1 MGRRH
6 FLKYFILSV
15 SIHFSCV
22 SLARASDSIPVQY
35 LGIEQG
41 LSNNVVTSI
50 YQDHDGFMWFGTY
63 DGLNRY
69 DGYGFKVYRNIIG
82 DTSSLC
88 HSHINSIAGDASD
101 YLWIGTSKG
110 ISVFDPLSR
119 RFYTPYFRSPDK
131 NDRNTLVEN
140 SNIIKSA
147 FNGEIVLAGTE
158 TNGLLYFKRGSS
170 SGLQIPLAIGKAR
183 VSNYKISAIEY
194 DSISKKVWVYV
205 PGYGLCVFDPE
216 VKALRAV
223 TSALRTVIFLKA
235 DIKGK
240 IWLGNDDGLFRY
252 DPQTGEFSA
261 NKISP
266 VRRVTGLTEDKNG
279 TLWITTDGGGLWV
292 FKSGEAMAT
301 AYQSN
306 ELQPGINSTALYT
319 IFIDEKDRKWIG
331 TLRGGVN
338 ILYPNTSS
346 FKTVFYNTPLR
357 NNSSNNF
364 INSFCEDDKGNIW
377 VGTSGAGLRYWKR
390 SNNTYDLYVNTG
402 NDASLSSNYVTGVMK
417 DEHNDLWAS
426 TWFHGV
432 NRLKAGLGKFE
443 RFSCYNPKT
452 NETEYNVWLVYQD
465 RFKNIW
471 ASTVNNGTLYTFNR
485 QTNQFEIFDDRI
497 VDVQCLTEDR
507 NGELWAGN
515 YSSLIRINQNKKTHH
530 IYPIGYPVRSIHED
544 IHKNF
549 WIGTEGGGLLLFNR
563 ANGTFQRFTTGE
575 GLPNNNVLRILEDQ
589 HGILWMSTYNGL
601 CRFDPVNRSFRN
613 FTYADGLQSN
623 QFSFNAALPLRSGEF
638 LFGGIKGF
646 NIFHPDSIKESKEVP
661 RVFLTGLKIDNTPIE
676 EEDRYVTGRQEE
688 YVKQIKV
695 PYDKAI
701 LSLEFL
707 ALDYS
712 LADKLQYAYQLTG
725 WDKTWNITGSNRT
738 ANYTRIHEGT
748 YVFSVKVMN
757 AYGVWGEET
766 RLLQITILPPWYRSW
781 WIYIIYAVLI
791 IGAVYFYLL
800 YNKRQERLR
809 YEIKLAHLESEQEK
823 ELTEK
828 KISFFTHIS
837 HEFRT
842 PLTLIINPLKEL
854 VKENTNEAIHKK
866 ATMIHRNA
874 KRLLSLVDQL
884 LLFRKVESVDQ
895 QMRIERFDIAE
906 VCNEVY
912 LSFSQHAVMKNI
924 RFAYEKNGQDIFIY
938 ADKEKIEIILF
949 NLISNAFKYTEAG
962 GEILLGITQYENEI
976 EISVSD
982 TGSGIPMETG
992 TKLFESFYQAENTGK
1007 ASQTGFGIG
1016 LYVSQKLAQAHQG
1029 QLSYKSELGK
1039 GTTFSL
1045 KLLKGKSH
1053 FASRNI
1059 SEDYKSG
1066 QTILHELVE
1075 DPDAENQLS
1084 EEIETRPNKSTVIDK
1099 LTSGLP
1105 TMVIVD
1111 DNAELRSYIRQVFEG
1126 SFNIYEA
1133 DDGSTGYELVL
1144 KEVPDIV
1151 ISDVMMKKTG
1161 GIEMVKNIKET
1172 ASIAHIPV
1180 ILLTSSSSDEVKLKG
1195 IEGGAE
1201 DYITKPFDREI
1212 IIARVQNILKGRNR
1226 LQQYFFN
1233 TVTLKPAS
1241 GVAGEHKEFLE
1252 RCIAIVEKHLDNPDF
1267 TIQTFCKEIGM
1278 SHPSLYKKIKAVSG
1292 LTVNV
1297 FVRYLRLRKAAELLI
1312 NTNKTIVE
1320 VTYITGFNDVRYFRE
1335 QFFKLFEMKP
1345 SDYVKKYRKALGA
1358 GSV

>member
-1 MGRRH
+1 MIQRCLLA
-6 FLKYFILSV
+6 FFILIAKISY
-15 SIHFSCV
+15 
-22 SLARASDSIPVQY
+22 ASDNYPVQY

-82 DTSSLC
+82 DSSSLC
-88 HSHINSIAGDASD
+88 HSHINSITGDASN

-110 ISVFDPLSR
+110 ISVFDPFNR
-119 RFYTPYFRSPDK
+119 RFRTPYFRSFDK
-131 NDRNTLVEN
+131 DDRNSLIEN
-140 SNIIKSA
+140 SIILRSA
-147 FNGEIVLAGTE
+147 FAGEVVLAGTD
-158 TNGLLYFKRGSS
+158 THGLIYFKRNANIGS
-170 SGLQIPLAIGKAR
+170 QIPLAFGKTR
-183 VSNYKISAIEY
+183 ISNYRVAAIEY
-194 DSISKKVWVYV
+194 DSILKKIWVYV
-205 PGYGLCVFDPE
+205 PGYGLCAFDPE
-216 VKALRAV
+216 VKALRVV
-223 TSALRTVIFLKA
+223 TPALRTVTFLKA
-235 DIKGK
+235 GKKGK
-240 IWLGNDDGLFRY
+240 VWLGNDDGLFCY
-252 DPQTGEFSA
+252 DPLTSEYSA

-266 VRRVTGLTEDKNG
+266 VRRVTGFSEDKNG
-279 TLWITTDGGGLWV
+279 TIWITTDGGGLWIL
-292 FKSGEAMAT
+292 KPGDTMAK

-306 ELQPGINSTALYT
+306 EQQPSVNSTALYA

-331 TLRGGVN
+331 TLRGGIN

-346 FKTVFYNTPLR
+346 FRTVFYNTPLK

-377 VGTSGAGLRYWKR
+377 VGTSGAGLRYWNR
-390 SNNTYDLYVNTG
+390 TNNTYNLHVNTG
-402 NDASLSSNYVTGVMK
+402 SAVSLSSNYVTGVIK

-426 TWFHGV
+426 TWFNGI
-432 NRLKAGLGKFE
+432 NRLKSGSGKFE
-443 RFSCYNPKT
+443 RFSCFNPKT

-465 RFKNIW
+465 RFKHIW

-485 QTNQFEIFDDRI
+485 QTNQFEIFDDAI
-497 VDVQCLTEDR
+497 VNVQCLTEDR

-515 YSSLIRINQNKKTHH
+515 YSSLIHINQNKNSHH
-530 IYPIGYPVRSIHED
+530 VYPIGYPVRSIHED
-544 IHKNF
+544 INKNF

-563 ANGTFQRFTTGE
+563 SNGTFQRFTTRE

-601 CRFDPVNRSFRN
+601 CKFDPVSRSFRN

-661 RVFLTGLKIDNTPIE
+661 RVFLSGLKIDYIPIE
-676 EEDRYVTGRQEE
+676 AEDRYVTGRQQE

-701 LSLEFL
+701 LSLDFL

-725 WDKTWNITGSNRT
+725 WDKTWNSAGNNRT

-757 AYGVWGEET
+757 ASGVWGEET
-766 RLLQITILPPWYRSW
+766 RLLQIIILPPWYRSW
-781 WIYIIYAVLI
+781 WAYILYAVFI
-791 IGAVYFYLL
+791 IGAVYFYIL

-854 VKENTNEAIHKK
+854 VKENTNEDVHKK
-866 ATMIHRNA
+866 TIMIHRNA

-884 LLFRKVESVDQ
+884 LLFRKVDSVDQ
-895 QMRIERFDIAE
+895 QMRLERFDIVE
-906 VCNEVY
+906 ICNEVF
-912 LSFSQHAVMKNI
+912 LSFSQHAVANSIDFKFTRNDH
-924 RFAYEKNGQDIFIY
+924 DISIY

-949 NLISNAFKYTEAG
+949 NLVSNAFKYTTQG
-962 GEILLGITQYENEI
+962 GKITMEILENEKNI
-976 EISVSD
+976 EISIKD
-982 TGSGIPMETG
+982 TGSGIPADVG
-992 TKLFESFYQAENTGK
+992 NKLFDSFYRADSK
-1007 ASQTGFGIG
+1007 DMASQTGFGVG
-1016 LYVSQKLAQAHQG
+1016 LYVSHKLAVAHHG
-1029 QLSYKSELGK
+1029 KLSYSSEQNA
-1039 GTTFSL
+1039 GTEFRL
-1045 KLLKGKSH
+1045 MLLKGKEH
-1053 FASRNI
+1053 FGSQHII
-1059 SEDYKSG
+1059 SEDYKRG

-1075 DPDAENQLS
+1075 EPLS
-1084 EEIETRPNKSTVIDK
+1084 ENVPVNERQMRKNKSAVIDR
-1099 LTSGLP
+1099 LTSDLP
-1105 TMVIVD
+1105 TMLIVD
-1111 DNAELRSYIRQVFEG
+1111 DNAEIRSYIRTIFTNT
-1126 SFNIYEA
+1126 FNIYEA
-1133 DDGSTGYELVL
+1133 DDGTSGYELTIR
-1144 KEVPDIV
+1144 ETPDII
-1151 ISDVMMKKTG
+1151 ISDIMMKKIG
-1161 GIEMVKNIKET
+1161 GIELCQKIKDNP
-1172 ASIAHIPV
+1172 SIAHIPV
-1180 ILLTSSSSDEVKLKG
+1180 ILLTASSSDDIKLKG
-1195 IEGGAE
+1195 IKGGAE
-1201 DYITKPFDREI
+1201 DYITKPFDKEI
-1212 IIARVQNILKGRNR
+1212 IVARVQNILKGKNR

-1233 TVTLKPAS
+1233 AVTLKPNS
-1241 GVAGEHKEFLE
+1241 NIAGEHKEFIE
-1252 RCIAIVEKHLDNPDF
+1252 RCIAIVENHLDNPAF
-1267 TIQTFCKEIGM
+1267 SIQTFCKEIGM
-1278 SHPSLYKKIKAVSG
+1278 SHPGLYKKVKAVSG

-1312 NTNKTIVE
+1312 TTDKTIAE
-1320 VTYITGFNDVRYFRE
+1320 ITYITGFNDIRYFRE
-1335 QFFKLFEMKP
+1335 QFSKLFEMKP
-1345 SDYVKKYRKALGA
+1345 SEYVKRYRKVLGNKPV
-1358 GSV
+1358 SN

>member
-1 MGRRH
+1 MY
-6 FLKYFILSV
+6 FLKYFIRSAFVYFSFISV
-15 SIHFSCV
+15 
-22 SLARASDSIPVQY
+22 LYASDSIPVQY

-69 DGYGFKVYRNIIG
+69 DGYGFNVYRNIIG
-82 DTSSLC
+82 DSSSLC
-88 HSHINSIAGDASD
+88 HSHINSITGDASD

-110 ISVFDPLSR
+110 ISVFDPFKK
-119 RFYTPYFRSPDK
+119 RFRTPYFRSFDK
-131 NDRNTLVEN
+131 DDRNILVEN
-140 SNIIKSA
+140 SIILKSA
-147 FNGEIVLAGTE
+147 FGGEVVLAGTD
-158 TNGLLYFKRGSS
+158 THGLIYFKRNGNV
-170 SGLQIPLAIGKAR
+170 GLQIPLAFGKTR
-183 VSNYKISAIEY
+183 ISDYSVAAIEY
-194 DSISKKVWVYV
+194 DSILKKIWVFA
-205 PGYGLCVFDPE
+205 PGYGLCTFDSG
-216 VKALRAV
+216 VKALRLV
-223 TSALRTVIFLKA
+223 TSALRTVTFLKA
-235 DIKGK
+235 DKKGK
-240 IWLGNDDGLFRY
+240 VWFGNDVGLFCY
-252 DPQTGEFSA
+252 DPLTNEYSA

-266 VRRVTGLTEDKNG
+266 ARRVTGFSEDKNG
-279 TLWITTDGGGLWV
+279 TIWITTDGGGLWIL
-292 FKSGEAMAT
+292 KSGDAMAK
-301 AYQSN
+301 ACQSN
-306 ELQPGINSTALYT
+306 EQQSGINSTALYT
-319 IFIDEKDRKWIG
+319 ILIDEKDRKWIG

-346 FKTVFYNTPLR
+346 FKTVFYNTPLK

-364 INSFCEDDKGNIW
+364 INSFCEDEKGNIW
-377 VGTSGAGLRYWKR
+377 VGTSGAGLRYWNRK
-390 SNNTYDLYVNTG
+390 NNTYNLYVNTG
-402 NDASLSSNYVTGVMK
+402 SAVSLSSNYVTGVIK

-426 TWFHGV
+426 TWFNGI
-432 NRLKAGLGKFE
+432 NRLKAGSGKFE

-452 NETEYNVWLVYQD
+452 KATEHNVWLVYQD

-471 ASTVNNGTLYTFNR
+471 ASTVNTGRLYTFNR
-485 QTNQFEIFDDRI
+485 QTNKFEIFDDKI
-497 VDVQCLTEDR
+497 INVQCLTEDR
-507 NGELWAGN
+507 NNELWAGN
-515 YSSLIRINQNKKTHH
+515 YGSLIHIDRQKKSHQV
-530 IYPIGYPVRSIHED
+530 YPIGYTVRFIHED

-549 WIGTEGGGLLLFNR
+549 WIGTDGGGLLLFNR
-563 ANGTFQRFTTGE
+563 TNGTYQRFTTGD

-623 QFSFNAALPLRSGEF
+623 QFSFNAALALRSGEF

-676 EEDRYVTGRQEE
+676 EEDRYVTGRQGE

-695 PYDKAI
+695 PYNKAI
-701 LSLEFL
+701 LSLDFL
-707 ALDYS
+707 ALDFT
-712 LADKLQYAYQLTG
+712 LADKLQYAYQLNG
-725 WDKTWNITGSNRT
+725 WDKDWNNTGSNRT

-757 AYGVWGEET
+757 ASGVWGEET
-766 RLLQITILPPWYRSW
+766 QLLQITILPPWYRSW
-781 WIYIIYAVLI
+781 GAYILYAVFI

-854 VKENTNEAIHKK
+854 VKENINEDIHKK
-866 ATMIHRNA
+866 TTMIHRNA

-895 QMRIERFDIAE
+895 QMRIEHFDLAD
-906 VCNEVY
+906 VCNEVH

-924 RFAYEKNGQDIFIY
+924 RFTYEKNEQDIFIY

-962 GEILLGITQYENEI
+962 GEIGLRIYEYENKI
-976 EISVSD
+976 EILVSD
-982 TGSGIPMETG
+982 TGSGIPAETG
-992 TKLFESFYQAENTGK
+992 DKLFESFYQAENTGK

-1029 QLSYKSELGK
+1029 QLSYKSEPGK

-1045 KLLKGKSH
+1045 KLLKGKAH
-1053 FASRNI
+1053 FSSRHI
-1059 SEDYKSG
+1059 SEEYKSG

-1075 DPDAENQLS
+1075 DPESENLLAQ
-1084 EEIETRPNKSTVIDK
+1084 ETDTKQNKSTVIDK
-1099 LTSGLP
+1099 ITSGLP

-1126 SFNIYEA
+1126 TFNIYEA
-1133 DDGSTGYELVL
+1133 DDGSTGYQLVV
-1144 KEVPDIV
+1144 KESPDIV
-1151 ISDVMMKKTG
+1151 ISDVMMKHVG
-1161 GIEMVKNIKET
+1161 GIELVKQIKET

-1180 ILLTSSSSDEVKLKG
+1180 ILLTASSSDEVKLKG

-1201 DYITKPFDREI
+1201 DYITKPFDRELI
-1212 IIARVQNILKGRNR
+1212 VARVQNILKGRNR

-1252 RCIAIVEKHLDNPDF
+1252 RCIAIVDNHLDNPNF
-1267 TIQTFCKEIGM
+1267 NIQTFCKEIGM
-1278 SHPSLYKKIKAVSG
+1278 SHPSLYKKIKSVSG

-1297 FVRYLRLRKAAELLI
+1297 FVRYLRLRKAAKLLI

-1345 SDYVKKYRKALGA
+1345 SDYVKKYRKVLGA
-1358 GSV
+1358 TQPKG

>member
-1 MGRRH
+1 M
-6 FLKYFILSV
+6 
-15 SIHFSCV
+15 
-22 SLARASDSIPVQY
+22 LARIFFTYFVFSLVVFFTGAQQVHASDSIPVQY

-82 DTSSLC
+82 DSTSLC
-88 HSHINSIAGDASD
+88 HSHINSITGDASD

-110 ISVFDPLSR
+110 ISVFDPFTR
-119 RFYTPYFRSPDK
+119 RFYTPFFRSFDK
-131 NDRNTLVEN
+131 NERSSLLEN
-140 SNIIKSA
+140 SNILKSA
-147 FNGEIVLAGTE
+147 FNGEVVLAGTDSH
-158 TNGLLYFKRGSS
+158 GLLYFKRNDDT
-170 SGLQIPLAIGKAR
+170 GLQIPLVNGNRKI
-183 VSNYKISAIEY
+183 SNYRVAAIEY
-194 DSISKKVWVYV
+194 DAAKKKIWVYV
-205 PGYGLCVFDPE
+205 HGHGLCVFDPA
-216 VKALRAV
+216 VKGLRLV
-223 TSALRTVIFLKA
+223 SSVLKTGIFLKA
-235 DIKGK
+235 DRKGK
-240 IWLGNDDGLFRY
+240 LWVGNDDGLFCY
-252 DPQTGEFSA
+252 DPVTNEYSA
-261 NKISP
+261 NKLSP
-266 VRRVTGLTEDKNG
+266 VRRVTGLSEDKTG
-279 TLWITTDGGGLWV
+279 TLWITTDGGGLWIL
-292 FKSGEAMAT
+292 KQGDTMAAM
-301 AYQSN
+301 YQSN
-306 ELQPGINSTALYT
+306 ERQPVVNSTALYA
-319 IFIDEKDRKWIG
+319 IFVDEKDRKWIG
-331 TLRGGVN
+331 TLRGGIN
-338 ILYPNTSS
+338 ILYAYTSS
-346 FKTVFYNTPLR
+346 FRTVFYNTPLR
-357 NNSSNNF
+357 NNSSNNY
-364 INSFCEDDKGNIW
+364 INSFCEDEKGNVW
-377 VGTSGAGLRYWKR
+377 VGTSGAGLRYWNR
-390 SNNTYDLYVNTG
+390 ANNTYDLYVNTA
-402 NDASLSSNYVTGVMK
+402 NTSSLSSNYVTGVIK
-417 DEHNDLWAS
+417 DEYNDLWAS
-426 TWFHGV
+426 TWFNGI
-432 NRLKAGLGKFE
+432 NRLKQGSGKFE
-443 RFSCYNPKT
+443 RFSFFNPKT
-452 NETEYNVWLVYQD
+452 NASEYNVWLVYQD
-465 RFKNIW
+465 RLKHIW

-485 QTNQFEIFDDRI
+485 QKNQFEVFDDQI
-497 VDVQCLTEDR
+497 ENVQCLTEDR

-515 YSSLIRINQNKKTHH
+515 YSSLIHIDQKKNTHRV
-530 IYPIGYPVRSIHED
+530 YQVGYPVRSIHED

-549 WIGTEGGGLLLFNR
+549 WVGTEGGGLLLFNR
-563 ANGTFQRFTTGE
+563 TNGAFQRYTTGD

-601 CRFDPVNRSFRN
+601 CKFDPVIRSFRN

-623 QFSFNAALPLRSGEF
+623 QFSFNAAFSLHSGEF

-661 RVFLTGLKIDNTPIE
+661 RVFLTGLKIDNTSIE
-676 EEDRYVTGRQEE
+676 EDGRYVTGREQE

-701 LSLEFL
+701 LSLDFL

-725 WDKTWNITGSNRT
+725 WDKTLNNTGNNRT
-738 ANYTRIHEGT
+738 ANYTRIHEGN
-748 YVFSVKVMN
+748 YMFSVKVMN

-766 RLLQITILPPWYRSW
+766 RLLQIIILPPWYRSW
-781 WIYIIYAVLI
+781 WAYIIYAVFI
-791 IGAVYFYLL
+791 VGAVYLYIL

-854 VKENTNEAIHKK
+854 VKENTSEDVQKK
-866 ATMIHRNA
+866 TTMIHRNA

-895 QMRIERFDIAE
+895 QMRIEYFDMAE

-924 RFAYEKNGQDIFIY
+924 RFTYEKNEQGVFVY

-962 GEILLGITQYENEI
+962 GEIGLKIQESENKI
-976 EISVSD
+976 EVSVKD
-982 TGSGIPMETG
+982 TGSGIPEDTG
-992 TKLFESFYQAENTGK
+992 NKLFESFYQAGNTGK

-1016 LYVSQKLAQAHQG
+1016 LYVSRKLAQAHQG
-1029 QLSYKSELGK
+1029 QLSYNSEPGK
-1039 GTTFSL
+1039 GTVFCL
-1045 KLLKGKSH
+1045 MLLKGKGH
-1053 FASRNI
+1053 FSSGYI
-1059 SEDYKSG
+1059 SEEHKPV

-1075 DPDAENQLS
+1075 DPESGNLPGEEAEVK
-1084 EEIETRPNKSTVIDK
+1084 PNKSTVIDK
-1099 LTSGLP
+1099 ITSGLP

-1111 DNAELRSYIRQVFEG
+1111 DNAELRSYIRQVFED

-1133 DDGSTGYELVL
+1133 DDGSTGFELVV
-1144 KEVPDIV
+1144 KESPDIV
-1151 ISDVMMKKTG
+1151 ISDVMMKHVG
-1161 GIEMVKNIKET
+1161 GIELVKKLKDT
-1172 ASIAHIPV
+1172 ASVAHIPV
-1180 ILLTSSSSDEVKLKG
+1180 ILLTASSSDEVKLKG

-1201 DYITKPFDREI
+1201 DYITKPFDKEI
-1212 IIARVQNILKGRNR
+1212 IIARVQNILKGKNR

-1252 RCIAIVEKHLDNPDF
+1252 RCIAVVEKHLDNPDF
-1267 TIQTFCKEIGM
+1267 NIQTFCKEIGM

-1345 SDYVKKYRKALGA
+1345 SDYVKKYRKALGT